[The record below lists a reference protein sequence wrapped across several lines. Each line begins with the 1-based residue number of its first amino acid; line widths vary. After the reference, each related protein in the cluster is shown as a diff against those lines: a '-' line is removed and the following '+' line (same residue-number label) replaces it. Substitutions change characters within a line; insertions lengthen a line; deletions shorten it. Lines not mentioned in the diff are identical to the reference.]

1 MREIIVSKTFERQF
15 ERLTGEAQ
23 QAIIERLERLQAN
36 DENLDLKKLRPTHE
50 GLWRLR
56 CGKYRIIFE
65 YLESE
70 TIHLLN
76 VDSRDKI
83 YRRF

>member
-36 DENLDLKKLRPTHE
+36 DEKEP
-50 GLWRLR
+50 
-56 CGKYRIIFE
+56 
-65 YLESE
+65 
-70 TIHLLN
+70 
-76 VDSRDKI
+76 
-83 YRRF
+83 